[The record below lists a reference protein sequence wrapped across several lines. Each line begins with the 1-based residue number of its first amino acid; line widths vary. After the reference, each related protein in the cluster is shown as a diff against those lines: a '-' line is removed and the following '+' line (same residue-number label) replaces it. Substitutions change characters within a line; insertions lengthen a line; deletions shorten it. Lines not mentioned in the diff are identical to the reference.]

1 MPKLPDGLVALV
13 PTEMIR
19 EAVPDA
25 VVGSL
30 KTEEIVQRIV
40 DLDPVQQIGLPL
52 LAFYLILAEPG
63 PLRGILDF
71 YVFNNVSKIL
81 QRKFSVKD
89 FSISNRLG
97 VGNFGYVFEGEL
109 VQVRNGNAAR
119 SRTGPARSME
129 DTDRFRCSSRRTKEM
144 LPAKIGKRTEWFSN
158 KRERILQVC
167 GTIF

>member
-1 MPKLPDGLVALV
+1 MPKLPDGFVALV
-13 PTEMIR
+13 PTERIR

-25 VVGSL
+25 VVSSL
-30 KTEEIVQRIV
+30 KTDEIVQRFME
-40 DLDPVQQIGLPL
+40 LNPVQQIGLPL

-109 VQVRNGNAAR
+109 VQVRNGNAVW
-119 SRTGPARSME
+119 SRTGPARLME
-129 DTDRFRCSSRRTKEM
+129 DTDRLHCS
-144 LPAKIGKRTEWFSN
+144 
-158 KRERILQVC
+158 
-167 GTIF
+167 